1 MEDKKFVVKG
11 NEMEVVDGKVVIS
24 SEELAAAIMSSY
36 VDLGAEEEIEGVIM
50 FCKNG
55 SCVH

>member
-24 SEELAAAIMSSY
+24 SEELVAAIQSNEI
-36 VDLGAEEEIEGVIM
+36 DLEGEDAANDFVLFKGAN
-50 FCKNG
+50 CK
-55 SCVH
+55 